1 MYSYDCGAAWLI
13 CFSSPCPWSLPV
25 HSAIDLLLH
34 IPLILLYSEHSMSPT
49 FCISRSP
56 RPSGRSP
63 TTHEIF
69 PHHAQIHE
77 PFLRW
82 TKLPQFH
89 ACFQEDLRSFGVHVV
104 TLTIYHL
111 RNSHLHNLDG
121 TCQAGAR
128 IAVEYTPVTHSLPSC
143 FQQSILL
150 GMNAQTRA
158 QICSTRSPL

>member
-1 MYSYDCGAAWLI
+1 
-13 CFSSPCPWSLPV
+13 
-25 HSAIDLLLH
+25 
-34 IPLILLYSEHSMSPT
+34 MSPT

-63 TTHEIF
+63 TTHEII

-82 TKLPQFH
+82 TKLPQFY

-128 IAVEYTPVTHSLPSC
+128 VAVKYTPVTHSLPSC

-158 QICSTRSPL
+158 QICSTRSPLSRSRTITSGTPAFSAVLDISGCAIIPRSQDSSIAN